1 MLRAGKA
8 MKLFHNK
15 GLTASLAVIAVLFL
29 IAIFAPWLAPHDPNV
44 GVLSDRLLPP
54 SSEYWLGTDHMGRD
68 LLSRIIYGTRTT
80 MIVALI
86 ITAGCFI
93 IGTIVGVTAGY
104 VGGWVDSLLMRIVD
118 LLFAFP
124 SRILALVVVGII
136 GPGLVNLGIA
146 MILSWWVSFA
156 RVIRGVT
163 MTVKENEYV
172 LAAELYGQ
180 PEWNLIR
187 KHILPNVL
195 PQLLVIIAINISWIM
210 MALAGFSLLGLGI
223 EAPHAEWGMMISEA
237 RPYMRDYSYLLL
249 FPGLAIMIAVSAFTI
264 LGEKL
269 RDVYDPSHLKG

>member
-1 MLRAGKA
+1 MSRVKKVK
-8 MKLFHNK
+8 KLSKDK
-15 GLTASLAVIAVLFL
+15 GLTASLIIIASLFL

-44 GVLSDRLLPP
+44 GILSNRLLPP
-54 SSEYWLGTDHMGRD
+54 SSEHWLGTDHMGRD
-68 LLSRIIYGTRTT
+68 LFSRIIYGTRTT
-80 MIVALI
+80 MVVALI

-104 VGGWVDSLLMRIVD
+104 AGGWVDSLLMRIVD

-163 MTVKENEYV
+163 LTVKENEYV

-180 PEWNLIR
+180 PKWKIIR
-187 KHILPNVL
+187 KHILPNVM
-195 PQLLVIIAINISWIM
+195 PQLLVIIALNVSWIM
-210 MALAGFSLLGLGI
+210 MALAGFSLLGLGV
-223 EAPHAEWGMMISEA
+223 EAPQAEWGMMISEA
-237 RPYMRDYSYLLL
+237 RPYMRDNGYLLL

-269 RDVYDPSHLKG
+269 RDVYDPSHLRV